1 MVKVEKC
8 CRGQQSPV
16 PLLLAWNG
24 PHGSLKLRGYF
35 RSGSVS
41 GGARE
46 KKKNLSPATSL
57 PQSKEK
63 SQTQLTEKLT
73 PPRASERSHV
83 FPLTSPSSEGG
94 FKEPAACAERSPAG
108 CTLRAAL
115 NKAGGAG
122 VRAKILLHS
131 NDIDVLVPAK
141 TSVLLLPGCSHLKF
155 IQMLVNEQ

>member
-1 MVKVEKC
+1 MLPRAAEP
-8 CRGQQSPV
+8 RFPATGLERSPRLPKASWLFQV
-16 PLLLAWNG
+16 RVSLWGCNG
-24 PHGSLKLRGYF
+24 
-35 RSGSVS
+35 
-41 GGARE
+41 
-46 KKKNLSPATSL
+46 KKKNLSSATSL
-57 PQSKEK
+57 PQSKQK
-63 SQTQLTEKLT
+63 TQTRLTEKLT

-108 CTLRAAL
+108 CTPRAAL

-122 VRAKILLHS
+122 VWAKILLHS